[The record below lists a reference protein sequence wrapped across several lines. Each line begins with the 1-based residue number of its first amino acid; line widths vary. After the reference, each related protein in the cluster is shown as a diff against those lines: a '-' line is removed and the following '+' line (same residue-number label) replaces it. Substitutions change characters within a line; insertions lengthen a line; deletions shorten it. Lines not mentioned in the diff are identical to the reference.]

1 MMLTVTRR
9 YSCRKERGLQKQVEA
24 LEQRLFFSG
33 PFKSSAVAAEDTAAR
48 KATSKSR

>member
-1 MMLTVTRR
+1 MLARR
-9 YSCRKERGLQKQVEA
+9 IAAEKTMEVNKLQKQVDA

-33 PFKSSAVAAEDTAAR
+33 PFKAVAAEDTAVR